1 NDKDMLNVGAAIAK
15 MGGGLAIS
23 VNEKIVDSLPLP
35 IAGLMSDKPLLEV
48 KENLDSISKTAK
60 KLGVKVDNPFMS
72 IAFLSLEVAPHIKIT
87 NKGLVDVNN
96 SKIVDLF
103 LD

>member
-1 NDKDMLNVGAAIAK
+1 
-15 MGGGLAIS
+15 
-23 VNEKIVDSLPLP
+23 
-35 IAGLMSDKPLLEV
+35 
-48 KENLDSISKTAK
+48 
-60 KLGVKVDNPFMS
+60 MS
-72 IAFLSLEVAPHIKIT
+72 IAFLSLEVAPHLKIT

>member
-1 NDKDMLNVGAAIAK
+1 
-15 MGGGLAIS
+15 
-23 VNEKIVDSLPLP
+23 
-35 IAGLMSDKPLLEV
+35 
-48 KENLDSISKTAK
+48 LDSISKTAK